1 MVRLVHSKGTQN
13 DDDYDYTRNMRL
25 LMPEVFCLATED
37 VHKKKESNN
46 NNALAIQ
53 NKSNMAGRE
62 DAAQF
67 YLTKHRINDLFH
79 NITASIVFDR
89 PGLYLSQH
97 HVLFKQTRLQL
108 TA

>member
-1 MVRLVHSKGTQN
+1 
-13 DDDYDYTRNMRL
+13 
-25 LMPEVFCLATED
+25 
-37 VHKKKESNN
+37 
-46 NNALAIQ
+46 
-53 NKSNMAGRE
+53 MAGRE

-97 HVLFKQTRLQL
+97 NVLFRHTRLQL
-108 TA
+108 TALFYCNLLGPGLAALMMM